1 MTIALIG
8 YRGTGKT
15 TVACLLA
22 QRLGWEWVDADVE
35 IERRAGRTIQQI
47 FAADGEP
54 AFRDWEEAVVGEL
67 AARENTVLA
76 LGGGAVLREAN
87 RVAISQL
94 TVVWLS
100 AVPETIYSRIAA
112 DTKTAAQRPNL
123 TTQGGL
129 PEIQRLLAQ
138 REPLYRDCA
147 DYIVDTEGKSPAQV
161 ADEIVCLLRVPG

>member
-1 MTIALIG
+1 MRTS
-8 YRGTGKT
+8 RSS
-15 TVACLLA
+15 VACLLA
-22 QRLGWEWVDADVE
+22 WAGSGGAAFAQESPLRPAVDAYVATHQAR
-35 IERRAGRTIQQI
+35 I
-47 FAADGEP
+47 
-54 AFRDWEEAVVGEL
+54 VGEL

-138 REPLYRDCA
+138 REPLYRECA

-161 ADEIVCLLRVPG
+161 ADEIGG